1 MCTIHFILKKLIHM
15 WKSSSGLSPSLISG
29 FVQFDVLAESG
40 WVGGC
45 HLVQKLKHLK
55 LATDK
60 TLLK

>member
-1 MCTIHFILKKLIHM
+1 M
-15 WKSSSGLSPSLISG
+15 WKSSSGLSPSLIGG